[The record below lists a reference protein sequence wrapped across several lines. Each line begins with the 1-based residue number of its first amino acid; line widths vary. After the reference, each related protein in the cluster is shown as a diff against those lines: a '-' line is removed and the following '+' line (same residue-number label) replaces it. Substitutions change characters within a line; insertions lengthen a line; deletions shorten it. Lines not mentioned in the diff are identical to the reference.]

1 MNSIILTL
9 AIKLYKKLL
18 SFMVDYQSNIF
29 GTGSLGDVYI
39 GKTES
44 EKPAGYSW
52 WNPSPNNEYVLP
64 NTVIPH
70 FNNLIIGTSCSFTS
84 NTPYLFLY
92 VKDTLRIK
100 IGARVHL
107 DKKGDGSYSFSQF
120 LPKPSAGSSTNQYTS
135 ACLKLFLSN
144 RDVRTNLDLS
154 VCGGV
159 APNGIALSGAG
170 TSGGGGGLVCL
181 YHKTGCFTGYDTN
194 LGTSIDYGK
203 DFVTANGGSSGSEG
217 GGMLFVFA
225 KNIVIEYNS
234 ETTEHGYIS
243 ANGGDGLGIRSY
255 IDQNPGGQADN
266 PSGVINPQFGGGG
279 VVQHVNLDVI

>member
-18 SFMVDYQSNIF
+18 SFMKDYQSDIF
-29 GTGSLGDVYI
+29 GTGNLGDVYI
-39 GKTES
+39 GSDTDECPS
-44 EKPAGYSW
+44 GYSIW
-52 WNPSPNNEYVLP
+52 TPTSGNEYILP
-64 NTVIPH
+64 STVVPH
-70 FNNLIIGTSCSFTS
+70 FNNLVIGTGCSLTS
-84 NTPYLFLY
+84 STPYLFLY

-100 IGARVHL
+100 VGAKLHL
-107 DKKGDGSYSFSQF
+107 DQKGDGSYTFSQF
-120 LPKPSAGSSTNQYTS
+120 LPKPSIGASTDAYTS

-154 VCGGV
+154 VCGGN
-159 APNGIALSGAG
+159 APSGVALSGAG

-181 YHKTGCFTGYDTN
+181 YYKTGCFTGYDVN
-194 LGTSIDYGK
+194 LGTTIDYGK
-203 DFVTANGGSSGSEG
+203 DFVTANGGSSGSVG

-225 KNIVIEYNS
+225 KNIIIEYNS
-234 ETTEHGYIS
+234 ENTEHGVIS

-255 IDQNPGGQADN
+255 IDQNPGGQTDN
-266 PSGVINPQFGGGG
+266 PLGIVDTKLGGGG